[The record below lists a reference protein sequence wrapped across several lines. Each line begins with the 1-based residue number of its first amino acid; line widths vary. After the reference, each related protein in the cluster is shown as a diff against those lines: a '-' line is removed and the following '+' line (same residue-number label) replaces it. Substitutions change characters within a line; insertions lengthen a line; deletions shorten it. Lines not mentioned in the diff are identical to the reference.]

1 MLNFDVK
8 TLFRHIRKKSWKEL
22 QSAMDELDYLQL
34 AEAINRGSGFEVI
47 VLFRFLSRELA
58 KKVFQEL
65 SHDKQED
72 IVKGLAQH
80 ASKVADLLNDM
91 EPDDRTA
98 FLGELPG
105 EVAQRLMQLLTPD
118 NREIATRLLGYPE
131 DSIGRLMTPEYVAV
145 KPHFTVEDTLAHIR
159 KYGHDSETLNVI
171 YVVDDNWQLIDD
183 IRIREII
190 LASPEQRISDLI
202 DYKFTSLNAF
212 DDQETA
218 VIAFKMYDRVVLP
231 VLDTT
236 GTLLGIV
243 TIDDVFEV
251 AEEEETEDF
260 HKFGAVQDAIVSP
273 LQASVSFLY
282 KKRVFWLTALVFVN
296 VFSGAIIQNF
306 ENVLERTLSLVFF
319 LPLLIDSGGN
329 AGSQS
334 ATLMIRALAM
344 GDVEIRDWTKLL
356 GKELLVSLLLGLTMA
371 LGVSFVSALR
381 APEIMLVLAV
391 TMTLIVIVGSLIGML
406 LPFIFTRL
414 KIDPAT
420 ASAPLITS
428 LADIL
433 GVLIYFTV
441 ASKWRPFLDFGF

>member
-34 AEAINRGSGFEVI
+34 AEAINRGSGFEVV

-218 VIAFKMYDRVVLP
+218 VSAFKMYDRVVLP

-391 TMTLIVIVGSLIGML
+391 TMTLIVIAGSLIGML